1 MPPATALSLPGM
13 LLLAA
18 LLSRVRCSKLPV
30 PVVPVLIGLLL
41 VASVLPVRAANDGD
55 VHQLDE
61 MVVTATRSA
70 ARSFDV
76 PTPVSVIGAE
86 RLAETAPASV
96 ADALDEVPG
105 VSLERAGS
113 WEANPVIR
121 GQGSNRV
128 LVLYDGDRE
137 TNLWAGRAALTPF
150 IDVGSIARIE
160 VVKGPASA
168 LYGTDALGGVINIIT
183 KEVDFA
189 DSDTWQFENTV
200 NGRYA
205 TIDEG
210 WFGRYELAAGGNGF
224 GFRLGLSGRDAD
236 DYEDGNGDEV
246 NNSQFENRNLDFK
259 ALYDVTRN
267 HRITAAVR
275 YNEIDDFGVP
285 QKDPASPFSHFDRF
299 DTQSYKLG
307 YEGRELGLFDE
318 VRARLYYVDQD
329 RSFAGNFPSAAQPV
343 YNLKT
348 NDIETAAAGSSL
360 QVTLTPHAA
369 HRLTGGFE
377 LVRED
382 TDSSETQVVHR
393 NKDDSIAKRL
403 TFQPVPDADRMHF
416 GIFAQDELLLG
427 ERLSLIAGGRYDYF
441 TADADNVTFTDDR
454 FDGKGNLTSAAAAT
468 SRFGDES
475 DGAATFNLGLLYALT
490 EYLHLTGTLGSGFR
504 APDIFERY
512 STRGGGSQVLLGD
525 PDLDP
530 EYSWN
535 VDAGIKVRCARFR
548 GELNGF
554 YNRVDDYIDTVR
566 QAESFISGIPTYKY
580 TNVQDA
586 ELYGF
591 DGAAEVL
598 LTANLTLFG
607 TVAFVV
613 GEDRD
618 SGDRL
623 NNIPPLNGTL
633 GARWEATVG
642 DRLTYWFEAA
652 GEFFDRQ
659 DHPAPGEPETAGYG
673 TANLRAGL
681 RLPELG
687 PLHDVMLAVNIENL
701 FDKYYLSHLRQ
712 DNMDFIPEPGCNVI
726 TSLRFSF

>member
-1 MPPATALSLPGM
+1 MIPRLIDTDIAFIALR
-13 LLLAA
+13 LLLWPLIPLAVAA
-18 LLSRVRCSKLPV
+18 
-30 PVVPVLIGLLL
+30 GLLL
-41 VASVLPVRAANDGD
+41 LVSVLPVRAADD
-55 VHQLDE
+55 TDAHHLDE

-76 PTPVSVIGAE
+76 AAPVAVVDE
-86 RLAETAPASV
+86 KRLAETAPASA

-105 VSLERAGS
+105 VSLVHGGS
-113 WEANPVIR
+113 WEAKPVIR
-121 GQGSNRV
+121 GLGGARV

-137 TNLWAGRAALTPF
+137 INLWSGRAPLTPF

-183 KEVDFA
+183 REVDFA
-189 DSDTWQFENTV
+189 DGDTWRCESTV

-205 TIDEG
+205 SVDEG
-210 WFGRYELAAGGNGF
+210 WFGRYELAAGGNGL

-236 DYEDGNGDEV
+236 NYEDGNGDEV

-259 ALYDVTRN
+259 ALYDVTKK
-267 HRITAAVR
+267 HRFTTAVR
-275 YNEIDDFGVP
+275 INEIDDMGVP
-285 QKDPASPFSHFDRF
+285 QKDPTAPFSHFEHF
-299 DTQSYKLG
+299 DTGSYKLG
-307 YEGRELGLFDE
+307 YEGRELGLFDD
-318 VRARLYYVDQD
+318 VQARLFYVDQD
-329 RSFAGNFPSAAQPV
+329 RAFAAYLPSPSQPV

-348 NDIETAAAGSSL
+348 NDIETSAAGAAL
-360 QVTLTPHAA
+360 QLTTTPGAA
-369 HRLTGGFE
+369 QQLIGGFE

-382 TDSSETQVVHR
+382 SDSDETQVIHR
-393 NKDDSIAKRL
+393 NKDDSIAKTL
-403 TFQPVPDADRMHF
+403 TFQPVSNAERVHF
-416 GIFAQDELLLG
+416 GIFVQDEITIG
-427 ERLSLIAGGRYDYF
+427 KRLTLIGGGRYDYF
-441 TADADNVTFTDDR
+441 TADADDVTFTDNR
-454 FDGKGNLTSAAAAT
+454 FNPAGGLVSSTAAVNDFSAET
-468 SRFGDES
+468 
-475 DGAATFNLGLLYALT
+475 DGAATFNLGLVYALT
-490 EYLHLTGTLGSGFR
+490 EDLHLTTSIGSGFR

-512 STRGGGSQVLLGD
+512 STRGGGVIYIGD
-525 PDLDP
+525 PNLDP
-530 EYSWN
+530 EYSYN
-535 VDAGIKVRCARFR
+535 FDAGIKARYARFR
-548 GELNGF
+548 GGIDGF

-566 QAESFISGIPTYKY
+566 QAESFIPGVPTYKY

-607 TVAFVV
+607 TVAYVH

-623 NNIPPLNGTL
+623 SNIPPLNGTL
-633 GARWEATVG
+633 GARWEAAAG

-659 DHPAPGEPETAGYG
+659 DHPAPGEKETPGYG

-681 RLPELG
+681 RLPALG
-687 PLHDVMLAVNIENL
+687 PLHDVMLAVNVENL
-701 FDKYYLSHLRQ
+701 FDKYYRSHLRLGQ
-712 DNMDFIPEPGCNVI
+712 KDFISEPGCNMI